1 MKTSQFLIVLI
12 LCLISSGFLSAHNEQ
27 DDEMSLLFIGD
38 IMGHDAQIISAY
50 DSSTQSYYYEEVF
63 SPLKPIIENKDFTI
77 ANLEVTLAGKPHKGY
92 PQFSSP
98 DELALACKNVGMDV
112 LVTANNHSCD
122 RGKSGIIRTCN
133 VLDFYDIKHTGTF
146 RNQADKDSMN
156 LLILEKGTIKVGL
169 LNYTY
174 GTNGLPFPKPSLVNL
189 IDLDSMKKDISH
201 AQKQKLDKLIVVIHW
216 GLEYQTEAN
225 KSQKEIAEFLF
236 NNGVDIII
244 GSHPHVVQPMEYYPE
259 RNQSKEKLVVYSLGN
274 FVSNQRKFRTDGGAM
289 VEIKLK
295 KDSLGTKISEKGY
308 HLTWV
313 NKSTINGK
321 SKFEILPC
329 AQMEQKEFEGLDRE
343 TIEKIKIFTE
353 DSRSRLDKHN
363 IDFPEISQIE

>member
-1 MKTSQFLIVLI
+1 MKTSQLLFLT
-12 LCLISSGFLSAHNEQ
+12 LCFFSSGLLQAQN
-27 DDEMSLLFIGD
+27 DRDNEMSLLFIGD

-50 DSSTQSYYYEEVF
+50 DSSTQSYYYDEVF
-63 SPLKPIIENKDFTI
+63 SPLKPIIEKNDFAI

-122 RGKSGIIRTCN
+122 RGKSGILRTCD
-133 VLDFYDIKHTGTF
+133 VLDFYNLKHTGTF

-156 LLILEKGTIKVGL
+156 LLILEKGDLKVGL

-189 IDLDSMKKDISH
+189 IDLDSMKKDISL
-201 AQKQKLDKLIVVIHW
+201 AKKQNPDKLIVMIHW

-225 KSQKEIAEFLF
+225 ESQKKIAEFLF
-236 NNGVDIII
+236 KNGVDIII
-244 GSHPHVVQPMEYYPE
+244 GSHPHVIQPMEYYPE
-259 RNQSKEKLVVYSLGN
+259 ADQSGERLVVYSLGN

-289 VEIKLK
+289 VELKLK
-295 KDSLGTKISEKGY
+295 KDTGGTKVSEKGY
-308 HLTWV
+308 YLTWV
-313 NKSTINGK
+313 NKSTVNGK
-321 SKFEILPC
+321 SKFEILPSS
-329 AQMEQKEFEGLDRE
+329 QIEKKEFEGLDHE
-343 TIEKIKIFTE
+343 SIEKMKVFID
-353 DSRSRLDKHN
+353 DSRSRLNKHN
-363 IDFPEISQIE
+363 VDFPEISQTE